1 MFRIAQVLLNREKN
15 KNIVMVQLQLF
26 SDLAKF
32 LDISAKFFFLHS
44 WHKIRCILNID

>member
-26 SDLAKF
+26 SDLANF
-32 LDISAKFFFLHS
+32 
-44 WHKIRCILNID
+44 